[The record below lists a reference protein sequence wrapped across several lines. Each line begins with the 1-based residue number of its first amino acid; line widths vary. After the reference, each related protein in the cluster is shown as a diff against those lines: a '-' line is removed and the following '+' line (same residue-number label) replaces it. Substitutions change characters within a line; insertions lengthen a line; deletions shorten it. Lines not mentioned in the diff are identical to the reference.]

1 MQTFSITLFAVVVYG
16 LVDQWQKKV
25 SISQACRV
33 LGVSRSGY
41 YAAQQRG
48 KNDVTDA
55 ASVQLKAM
63 FQSSQRTYG
72 SRRLMAA
79 MREHGLVMGRY
90 KVRRLMRQAGLKP
103 VWKRKFVSTTGSKHG
118 SDNRDW
124 SAA

>member
-1 MQTFSITLFAVVVYG
+1 MSLSYLLMNEFYHLSIGTDSL
-16 LVDQWQKKV
+16 DQYNYEPKRG
-25 SISQACRV
+25 QAMT
-33 LGVSRSGY
+33 SPH
-41 YAAQQRG
+41 
-48 KNDVTDA
+48 K
-55 ASVQLKAM
+55 
-63 FQSSQRTYG
+63 TYDTEFKLEVA
-72 SRRLMAA
+72 RLMAA